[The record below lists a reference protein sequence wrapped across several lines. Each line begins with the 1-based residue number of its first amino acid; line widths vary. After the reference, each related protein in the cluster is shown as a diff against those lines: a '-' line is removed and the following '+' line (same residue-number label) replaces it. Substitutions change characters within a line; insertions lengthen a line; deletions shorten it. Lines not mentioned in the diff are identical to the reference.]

1 MCERLLVPILLFMVL
16 ALVGNASAELVGHWE
31 FDGDFAGVGG
41 VGQTGEPFGNISF
54 EDDPWRGQVLSLPG
68 GDDQYVVLGS
78 VGISGNMPKTIAC
91 WAKAD
96 HTNIPNWTLIF
107 GFTGQEDGS
116 GGNGSHF
123 NIGSLGG
130 PGGVGAHVWGWEE
143 TIFSD
148 DEALEWHHYAMTY
161 DGTTIQYYGD
171 GQLMDTDTAKSNDCD
186 LSASADRVHA
196 GSRITQA
203 SSFPGKVDDARIY
216 NTALTADEI
225 PGLMGPGYPYPSNPN
240 PADGEVEV
248 DVVMLEWAAG
258 ATAVSHKVYLSS
270 DATIDDTDLLGETDL
285 TIQVV
290 TVDPGATYFWRIDE
304 VEADGNVWAGDVWT
318 FSTIPLEAHFP
329 SPADGAE
336 GLEPSTTLSWTAG
349 KIVIMHDVYLGT
361 DAAAV
366 EARHPSTFK
375 GKLMDASYDPGELKL
390 FTTYYWA
397 VDQFAPPPTGTV
409 AGPLWSFSTAE
420 YVVVEAGEATLDY
433 DNTAEPFVSEL
444 VLDVPANVTA
454 GGLLSDVTLRFRGAP
469 NNLSIDEATG
479 TYEIAGAGADVW
491 GSADQ
496 FHYVYRELTGDATMI
511 ARVVSNGTGS
521 NNWAKGGVMV
531 RQGLAPGSTH
541 ALMAITG
548 SEGGGG
554 AFQWRPAADGDS
566 SSAHDTAAG
575 MAPGYWVKI
584 ERVGNALSGSYSADG
599 VTWIQQGDA
608 QAIEMTDP
616 VLIGL
621 FVTSHQSGEIR
632 TYTFDNVSIDGNVS
646 ADDMSADVDSVSGN
660 SAEPVYVALE
670 DMAGNVGVAAYPDPA
685 ATRID
690 QWWNMRIPIAE
701 LAAQGVDL
709 TIASKLIFGVGSG
722 AGGGA
727 GVVTVADVKIVKP
740 VAMSETGD
748 VTAPGDNVVSLP
760 FYNSPSHGR
769 EDPPRA
775 IDDDVNAKY
784 LNFEGAI
791 QPSGMQIEPLVGPT
805 IITGLTLTTANDSPE
820 RDPASFEIYGSNE
833 SINGPY
839 ELIAGG
845 DVVDFIG
852 ADAWLR
858 FTINATAIKFDNT
871 VEYRF
876 YQVLFPT
883 VRDPGAADSMQI
895 AEIELLAASGY
906 AFEGDAPDDTW
917 DHDNGSDEWDGTAPG
932 EGMPGGAISLTEDD
946 VTFLRIQDTGD
957 PRDYGM
963 SDPTNRKVYFTR
975 LTDISLDGL
984 TIEARIRVAT
994 TGALDDQHPDG
1005 GGGIAPWPAEGIGY
1019 HIRDGGKGMIG
1030 VSDGVGIISF
1040 SLAQAGEPDFPDAT
1054 SDVLVMNSL
1063 VGTEPTSDVDTEDIA
1078 NAVALNVMAIDD
1090 ATQWNTFVI
1099 NIVAGGAGTH
1109 VVTVSANGGPAES
1122 FDVTLGSD
1130 LEAEAPFIAVG
1141 SSGTGGITAFDVDY
1155 LSVSN

>member
-1 MCERLLVPILLFMVL
+1 MCKRLPVLISLVL
-16 ALVGNASAELVGHWE
+16 
-31 FDGDFAGVGG
+31 
-41 VGQTGEPFGNISF
+41 
-54 EDDPWRGQVLSLPG
+54 
-68 GDDQYVVLGS
+68 VLGLA
-78 VGISGNMPKTIAC
+78 G
-91 WAKAD
+91 
-96 HTNIPNWTLIF
+96 
-107 GFTGQEDGS
+107 
-116 GGNGSHF
+116 
-123 NIGSLGG
+123 
-130 PGGVGAHVWGWEE
+130 
-143 TIFSD
+143 
-148 DEALEWHHYAMTY
+148 
-161 DGTTIQYYGD
+161 
-171 GQLMDTDTAKSNDCD
+171 
-186 LSASADRVHA
+186 SASALLNYEYYEAPEGSQYNALADVQFGVATPVRVGTSDTLDSGDGNWVEQA
-196 GSRITQA
+196 GGHRADDFGFRFFGYIVIPVSGETTFYLRSDDGSQLFINGTMVVDNDGLHGTEG
-203 SSFPGKVDDARIY
+203 FPGDPGTITLDAGVYAFEATQFERGGGDSIHVAWSHGGFGARRVPDSVLF
-216 NTALTADEI
+216 TEPPADISVVPPTVLVETKA
-225 PGLMGPGYPYPSNPN
+225 GNPN
-240 PADGEVEV
+240 PGDGAV
-248 DVVMLEWAAG
+248 DVDVATLEWSAG
-258 ATAVSHKVYLSS
+258 FEAVSHKVYLSA
-270 DATIDDTDLLGETDL
+270 DETIDEADLAGETQL
-285 TIQVV
+285 TIQIAS
-290 TVDPGATYFWRIDE
+290 VDPGVTYYWRVDEID
-304 VEADGNVWAGDVWT
+304 AGGNVVEGDVWT

-329 SPADGAE
+329 VPADGAAD
-336 GLEPSTTLSWTAG
+336 LEPSTTLSWTAG
-349 KIVIMHDVYLGT
+349 KIVIMHDVYFGT

-375 GKLMDASYDPGELKL
+375 GKLMEASFDPGELEL

-420 YVVVEAGEATLDY
+420 YILVEGGEATLDY
-433 DNTAEPFVSEL
+433 DNAADPFVSEL
-444 VLDVPANVTA
+444 AWDVPLDVTA
-454 GGLLSDVTLRFRGAP
+454 GGVLSDIALRFKGAP
-469 NNLSIDEATG
+469 GNLSVDEATG
-479 TYEIAGAGADVW
+479 TYEIAGAGYDVW
-491 GSADQ
+491 GDHDE
-496 FHYVYRELTGDATMI
+496 FHYVYKELTGDATI
-511 ARVVSNGTGS
+511 VTHVVDNGTGS
-521 NNWAKGGVMV
+521 NAWAKGGVMI
-531 RQGLAPGSTH
+531 RQNLAGGSTH

-548 SEGGGG
+548 GNGGGG
-554 AFQWRPAADGDS
+554 AFQWRPAADGSS
-566 SSAHDTAAG
+566 SSAHDDAAG
-575 MAPGYWVKI
+575 MAPGYWVKL

-599 VTWIQQGDA
+599 VTWTQQGDA
-608 QAIEMTDP
+608 QTIEMADP

-632 TYTFDNVSIDGNVS
+632 TYTFDNVTIEGDVTADFVS
-646 ADDMSADVDSVSGN
+646 ADIDSVSGN

-690 QWWNMRIPIAE
+690 RWWNLRVPMAD

-722 AGGGA
+722 AGGEAGA
-727 GVVTVADVKIVKP
+727 VTLADVMIVKP
-740 VAMSETGD
+740 AAISETGD
-748 VTAPGDNVVSLP
+748 VTAPGDNVISLP

-769 EDPPRA
+769 EDPPMA

-791 QPSGMQIEPLVGPT
+791 QPSGIQIEPLVGPT
-805 IITGLTLTTANDSPE
+805 IVTGLTLTTANDSPE
-820 RDPASFEIYGSNE
+820 RDPAAFELYGSNE

-839 ELIAGG
+839 ELIADG

-852 ADAWLR
+852 ADAWPR
-858 FTINATAIKFDNT
+858 FTINATPIKFDND
-871 VEYRF
+871 VAYRF

-883 VRDPGAADSMQI
+883 VRDPGAANSMQI

-906 AFEGDAPDDTW
+906 AFEGDALDDTW
-917 DHDNGSDEWDGTAPG
+917 DHDNGSDQWDGTGPG
-932 EGMPGGAISLTEDD
+932 EGNPGGAVSLTEGDD
-946 VTFLRIQDTGD
+946 TFLRIQDTGD

-963 SDPTNRKVYFTR
+963 GDPGSNRKVYLTR

-984 TIEARIRVAT
+984 TIETRIRVAT
-994 TGALDDQHPDG
+994 TGTLDDQHPDG

-1040 SLAQAGEPDFPDAT
+1040 SLARAGEPDFPDAT

-1063 VGTEPTSDVDTEDIA
+1063 VGTEPTSDVDTGDAA

-1109 VVTVSANGGPAES
+1109 VVTISANGGPEES

-1130 LEAEAPFIAVG
+1130 LEADSPFITIG